1 MKTLPAPSIRC
12 LKTNKVMFED
22 RRGRGDRRTK
32 NRGLKQQTDCRRSGE
47 RRNILRQYHPQPWW
61 LQTNYVE
68 ELQPPVL
75 DNGRDPTQLPSPAK

>member
-1 MKTLPAPSIRC
+1 

-32 NRGLKQQTDCRRSGE
+32 NRGLKQQADCRRSAE

-75 DNGRDPTQLPSPAK
+75 DSSRDTTQLPTPAK